1 MHTQRGTHLRFIL
14 VFRAF
19 PPRFVL
25 LKSTIL
31 LLGSAL
37 LLAGPARAQVT
48 PPGTATPTT
57 PPPAAPSQE
66 PIRQPSATTQSGRVQ
81 PRNWSLH
88 FQQTLIDQWHN
99 DLHTPY
105 AGTYSLADRESAKL
119 SFTSTL
125 FIGRRLWK
133 GAALYFNPEVA
144 GGSGLSGARGI
155 AGFPNGET
163 FRIGDPSPN
172 LYLARLYLRQ
182 TFALGADTDVD
193 EDDFNQLAGP
203 RPRRYFAVNL
213 GKLSVADFFDQNSYS
228 HDPRTQFMNWSLMSA
243 GAWDYAANTRGYTV
257 GGVLEYVTPA
267 FALRVASTLLPTYA
281 NGPTLNFHY
290 GTTHAETVELT
301 KTYRLGGRQGTVRAL
316 GFRNV
321 AAMATYR
328 SAVALGQATGT
339 PPDVEA
345 VRRAGHTKAGFG
357 LNAEQTLTSNVGVF
371 ARVSYNDGR
380 NETWAFTEIDQSA
393 SLGVASTG
401 TRWHRP
407 DDRLGAAVVVNGISA
422 EHQAYLA
429 AGGYGFIIG
438 DGALDY
444 GLEQVGEVYYSLSL
458 PRYHA
463 SISPDYQLIINPAYN
478 RDRRGPVHVVALRL
492 HVEF

>member
-1 MHTQRGTHLRFIL
+1 
-14 VFRAF
+14 
-19 PPRFVL
+19 
-25 LKSTIL
+25 
-31 LLGSAL
+31 
-37 LLAGPARAQVT
+37 
-48 PPGTATPTT
+48 
-57 PPPAAPSQE
+57 
-66 PIRQPSATTQSGRVQ
+66 
-81 PRNWSLH
+81 
-88 FQQTLIDQWHN
+88 
-99 DLHTPY
+99 
-105 AGTYSLADRESAKL
+105 
-119 SFTSTL
+119 
-125 FIGRRLWK
+125 
-133 GAALYFNPEVA
+133 
-144 GGSGLSGARGI
+144 
-155 AGFPNGET
+155 
-163 FRIGDPSPN
+163 
-172 LYLARLYLRQ
+172 
-182 TFALGADTDVD
+182 
-193 EDDFNQLAGP
+193 
-203 RPRRYFAVNL
+203 
-213 GKLSVADFFDQNSYS
+213 
-228 HDPRTQFMNWSLMSA
+228 MNWSLMSA

-257 GGVLEYVTPA
+257 GGILEYVTPA

-290 GTTHAETVELT
+290 GTAHAETVELT

-328 SAVALGQATGT
+328 SAVALGQATGRA
-339 PPDVEA
+339 PDVEA
-345 VRRAGHTKAGFG
+345 VRRAGHTKIGFG

>member
-1 MHTQRGTHLRFIL
+1 M
-14 VFRAF
+14 
-19 PPRFVL
+19 
-25 LKSTIL
+25 
-31 LLGSAL
+31 
-37 LLAGPARAQVT
+37 
-48 PPGTATPTT
+48 
-57 PPPAAPSQE
+57 
-66 PIRQPSATTQSGRVQ
+66 
-81 PRNWSLH
+81 
-88 FQQTLIDQWHN
+88 
-99 DLHTPY
+99 
-105 AGTYSLADRESAKL
+105 
-119 SFTSTL
+119 
-125 FIGRRLWK
+125 
-133 GAALYFNPEVA
+133 
-144 GGSGLSGARGI
+144 
-155 AGFPNGET
+155 
-163 FRIGDPSPN
+163 
-172 LYLARLYLRQ
+172 
-182 TFALGADTDVD
+182 
-193 EDDFNQLAGP
+193 
-203 RPRRYFAVNL
+203 NL

-290 GTTHAETVELT
+290 GTAHAETVELT

-339 PPDVEA
+339 APDVEA
-345 VRRAGHTKAGFG
+345 VRRAGHTKVGFG

-393 SLGVASTG
+393 SLGVVSTG

-438 DGALDY
+438 DGALNY

>member
-1 MHTQRGTHLRFIL
+1 M
-14 VFRAF
+14 
-19 PPRFVL
+19 
-25 LKSTIL
+25 LKIPL
-31 LLGSAL
+31 LLSGFL
-37 LLAGPARAQVT
+37 LLAGPAGAQVT
-48 PPGTATPTT
+48 PPGTTLPATS
-57 PPPAAPSQE
+57 PAAGPA
-66 PIRQPSATTQSGRVQ
+66 SAPAPLG
-81 PRNWSLH
+81 PARNWSLH
-88 FQQTLIDQWHN
+88 FQQTLIDQWHSN
-99 DLHTPY
+99 LSTPY
-105 AGTYSLADRESAKL
+105 SGDYSLADRESAKL
-119 SFTSTL
+119 SYTSTL
-125 FIGRRLWK
+125 FLGRRLWP
-133 GAALYFNPEVA
+133 GAAVYLNPEVA
-144 GGSGLSGARGI
+144 GGSGLSGARGV
-155 AGFPNGET
+155 AGFTNGET
-163 FRIGDPSPN
+163 FRIGDPTPV

-182 TFALGADTDVD
+182 VIALGSDLAAEGD
-193 EDDFNQLAGP
+193 EDDLNQLAGP
-203 RPRRYFAVNL
+203 RPARYLALTV
-213 GKLSVADFFDQNSYS
+213 GKFSIADFFDQNSYS
-228 HDPRTQFMNWSLMSA
+228 HDPRTQFLNWSLMSA

-290 GTTHAETVELT
+290 GTAHAETVELT
-301 KTYRLGGRQGTVRAL
+301 KTCRLGGRQGTVRAL

-339 PPDVEA
+339 PPNVEA
-345 VRRAGHTKAGFG
+345 VRRAGHTKVGFG
-357 LNAEQTLTSNVGVF
+357 LNAEQGLTPSVGMF

-393 SLGVASTG
+393 SLGVVSTG

-422 EHQAYLA
+422 EHRAYLA

-438 DGALDY
+438 DGALIY

-463 SISPDYQLIINPAYN
+463 SISPDYQLVINPAYN
-478 RDRRGPVHVVALRL
+478 RDRAGPVHVVALRL